1 MSSKPSE
8 SRSVPLS
15 VKEAAGL
22 ETTLRSIMEAYNF
35 QLWTVTA
42 LFRFLGDSGHCALD
56 DPLLDQFQRSFSR
69 GAENVAAGMASAAA
83 FVTTKRRESFL
94 SHMVLSVTDAQK
106 RKLLSDPLFNQK
118 DLFAPASIEAAR
130 EAARDVSLYRGAQSR
145 PSTSSGM
152 IQRRPISS
160 SSSSRG
166 RPHSS
171 PLSTPQRSPASSS
184 SRRFQPRKKSSDPP
198 KKRGG
203 FRR

>member
-1 MSSKPSE
+1 MNAAIGHFQNGRCLLIITAALRLGVSL
-8 SRSVPLS
+8 RS
-15 VKEAAGL
+15 AGL
-22 ETTLRSIMEAYNF
+22 GYLAQRILLIS
-35 QLWTVTA
+35 
-42 LFRFLGDSGHCALD
+42 LFTIQTQTCLYWMNLQFL
-56 DPLLDQFQRSFSR
+56 RSFSR

-94 SHMVLSVTDAQK
+94 SHMVPSVTDAQK

-145 PSTSSGM
+145 PSTSSGTT
-152 IQRRPISS
+152 QRRSFSS

-166 RPHSS
+166 HPHSS

-184 SRRFQPRKKSSDPP
+184 SRRFQPKKKSSDPL
-198 KKRGG
+198 KNRGG